1 VRAIPGWRNKQQL
14 IWVKNSLVLG
24 RSDYQWQHEPCIYG
38 TKEGAA
44 HYFIDAR
51 TETTVIEDRI
61 NVNKLGKDELKELCK
76 SLMEQRVETT
86 ILREDK
92 PSKNDIHPT
101 MKPVKLFARLIMNS
115 TKKKEKVL
123 DIFGGSGT
131 TIMACEQLGRTAYAM
146 ELDPRYCD
154 AIVQRY
160 EELTGQKAE
169 LVGRKE

>member
-1 VRAIPGWRNKQQL
+1 M
-14 IWVKNSLVLG
+14 LG